1 MTKEEFK
8 EILKKYNEGKKTFA
22 VGIDVK
28 DLKKVDLEE
37 YKRVIKEFAKLKD
50 VQGDEW
56 LVKTFAEYGSV
67 HYLFDL
73 IKERTLVV
81 VILREKVSKVNHET
95 INIDEWDN
103 KSNYEL
109 WIKVIEEVHGILFDK
124 SKEKTNEDKSNDL
137 VLNVHNV
144 RDLEIALKI
153 LDFRSNKKDILSN
166 EIENL
171 ALLLWDKENLEVIST
186 DGYVLFSSSQYLKKK
201 NDNFKIIYA
210 IQLKQLIEK
219 LKSTKS
225 KKVHISYYEDMQV
238 DYPDVNDILNLDFE
252 ELYSF
257 KRIEMERV
265 LRELRK
271 IQSNYKKKGL
281 SFRDVKFKVEEHA
294 FQVGLENNLE
304 LLGGKSIEL
313 VSKYRE
319 RDLIFHLDTLWKVIK
334 NFRDREVIVMHNEKR
349 HMVKFKSNI
358 NDYVFYV
365 VEAIYY

>member
-8 EILKKYNEGKKTFA
+8 EMLKKYNEGKNRYA

-28 DLKKVDLEE
+28 DLKKIDIEE
-37 YKRVIKEFAKLKD
+37 YKKVIKEFANLKD
-50 VQGDEW
+50 VKGNEW
-56 LVKTFAEYGSV
+56 LVRTFADYGSV

-73 IKERTLVV
+73 EKETTITVI
-81 VILREKVSKVNHET
+81 ILRGKLVNDIYEKIGVDKWNS
-95 INIDEWDN
+95 

-124 SKEKTNEDKSNDL
+124 SKEKINENKSNDL

-153 LDFRSNKKDILSN
+153 LNFRSNKKGLLSN

-171 ALLLWDKENLEVIST
+171 ALLLWNKENLEVIST
-186 DGYVLFSSSQYLKKK
+186 DGYVLFSSSQYIRKRD
-201 NDNFKIIYA
+201 DNFKIIYA

-238 DYPDVNDILNLDFE
+238 DYPDVNDILNLEFE

-257 KRIEMERV
+257 KRIEMERA

-271 IQSNYKKKGL
+271 LQSKHKKEKL
-281 SFRDVKFKVEEHA
+281 DFRDVIFKVDDD
-294 FQVGLENNLE
+294 FKVGLDNGRN
-304 LLGGKSIEL
+304 LLGAKNIEL
-313 VSKYRE
+313 VSKHSE
-319 RDLIFHLDTLWKVIK
+319 RDLTFHLDTIWKVIK
-334 NFRDREVIVMHNEKR
+334 NFRSREAIVMYNEKR
-349 HMVKFKSNI
+349 HIVKFKSNL
-358 NDYVFYV
+358 NDYAFYV

>member
-238 DYPDVNDILNLDFE
+238 DYFDVNDILNLDFE

-257 KRIEMERV
+257 KRIEMERA

-271 IQSNYKKKGL
+271 LQAKHKKEKL
-281 SFRDVKFKVEEHA
+281 YFRDVIFKINGDFKV
-294 FQVGLENNLE
+294 GLDNSRN
-304 LLGGKSIEL
+304 LLGAKNIEL
-313 VSKYRE
+313 ISKRSE
-319 RDLIFHLDTLWKVIK
+319 RDLSFHLDTIWKVIK
-334 NFRDREVIVMHNEKR
+334 NFRDREVIVMYNEKR
-349 HMVKFKSNI
+349 HIVKFKSNL
-358 NDYVFYV
+358 NDYAFYV
-365 VEAIYY
+365 VEAI

>member
-8 EILKKYNEGKKTFA
+8 KILKKYNEGNRYA

-37 YKRVIKEFAKLKD
+37 YKKVIKEFAKLEYIK
-50 VQGDEW
+50 GNES
-56 LVKTFAEYGSV
+56 LLRIFADYGSV

-73 IKERTLVV
+73 VEETTITLI
-81 VILREKVSKVNHET
+81 ILRGKTVNDIYEKIGADKWNSK
-95 INIDEWDN
+95 
-103 KSNYEL
+103 SSYEL

-124 SKEKTNEDKSNDL
+124 SKKANEDKRNDL

-144 RDLEIALKI
+144 RDLDIALKI

-186 DGYVLFSSSQYLKKK
+186 DGYILFSSSQYLKKK

-238 DYPDVNDILNLDFE
+238 DYPDINDILNLDFK

-257 KRIEMERV
+257 KRIDMERA
-265 LRELRK
+265 LRELRQLQAK
-271 IQSNYKKKGL
+271 HKKEKL
-281 SFRDVKFKVEEHA
+281 YFRDVKFKVENGI
-294 FQVGLENNLE
+294 FQVGLINSFN
-304 LLGGKSIEL
+304 LLGAKSIEL
-313 VSKYRE
+313 ISKHSE
-319 RDLIFHLDTLWKVIK
+319 RDLSFHLDTIWKVIK
-334 NFRDREVIVMHNEKR
+334 NFRDREVIVMYNEKR
-349 HMVKFKSNI
+349 HMVKFKSNL
-358 NDYVFYV
+358 NDYAFYA
-365 VEAIYY
+365 VEAI

>member
-8 EILKKYNEGKKTFA
+8 EILKKYNEGKNRYA

-37 YKRVIKEFAKLKD
+37 YKKVIKEFAKLEYIK
-50 VQGDEW
+50 GNES
-56 LVKTFAEYGSV
+56 LLRIFADYGSV

-73 IKERTLVV
+73 EKETTITLI
-81 VILREKVSKVNHET
+81 ILRGKLVNDIYEKIGVDKWNS
-95 INIDEWDN
+95 

-238 DYPDVNDILNLDFE
+238 DYFDVNDILNLDFE

-257 KRIEMERV
+257 KRIEMERA
-265 LRELRK
+265 LRELRQLQAK
-271 IQSNYKKKGL
+271 HKKEKL
-281 SFRDVKFKVEEHA
+281 YFRDVIFKINGDFKV
-294 FQVGLENNLE
+294 GLDNSRN
-304 LLGGKSIEL
+304 LLGAKNIEL
-313 VSKYRE
+313 ISKRSE
-319 RDLIFHLDTLWKVIK
+319 RDLSFHLDTVWKVIK
-334 NFRDREVIVMHNEKR
+334 NFRDREVIVMYNEKR
-349 HMVKFKSNI
+349 HMVKFKSNL
-358 NDYVFYV
+358 NDYAFYA